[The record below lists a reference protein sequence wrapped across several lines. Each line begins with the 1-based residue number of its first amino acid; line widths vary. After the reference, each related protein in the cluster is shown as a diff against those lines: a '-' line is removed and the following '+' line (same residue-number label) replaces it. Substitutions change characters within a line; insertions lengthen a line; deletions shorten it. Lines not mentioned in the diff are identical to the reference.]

1 MNHPSP
7 KEIKEYML
15 APDRDLEQDLPADLM
30 PEIRAKA
37 KTEGLSV
44 TQYIRRLMLKDYL
57 RLTQLP
63 APEAN

>member
-1 MNHPSP
+1 MKHPSP
-7 KEIKEYML
+7 NEIKAHML
-15 APDRDLEQDLPADLM
+15 APDLERDIPADLM
-30 PEIRAKA
+30 PEIKAKA

-63 APEAN
+63 AEAN